1 MTIAIFLYCIRLALR
16 ASGLQLCYAT
26 LQNLPSGNTDLEVR
40 AALHGHSVARPLYAR
55 LRVADERNLDGAILA
70 LLRCNDFSNA
80 LLFYTLKNIILC

>member
-1 MTIAIFLYCIRLALR
+1 MAVLRL
-16 ASGLQLCYAT
+16 
-26 LQNLPSGNTDLEVR
+26 DLEVR

-55 LRVADERNLDGAILA
+55 LRVADERNLDDAILA